1 MTQQTFGKAYSG
13 TAPENYERYFVPSI
27 AAPLAE
33 DLVRIAALSPGERV
47 LDVACGTGV
56 VTRLAGQRVG
66 DSGSVAG
73 LDVNPGMLAVARS
86 AASPKLAIDWYETS
100 AEAIPLPDG
109 AFDVALCQMGL
120 QFIPNKLGALR
131 EMRRVL
137 APGGRLVLNLPGP
150 TPSLFAAMADALG
163 KHISPQAASFVHI
176 VFSLHDEQELRELM
190 KGAGFHEVDVQTTR
204 TTLTLPPAKEFL
216 WQYVSSTPL
225 ANLVAKASDESRA
238 ALEEEVGNKWRNFTS
253 DGTLTCD
260 VPMTTVTGR

>member
-1 MTQQTFGKAYSG
+1 MTQQPFGKAYSG

-33 DLVRIAALSPGERV
+33 KLLKIAALSPGERV

-66 DSGSVAG
+66 DSGCVAG

-86 AASPKLAIDWYETS
+86 AASPKLAIAWYETS

-137 APGGRLVLNLPGP
+137 APGGRVVLNLPGP
-150 TPSLFAAMADALG
+150 IPSLFAAMADALG

-190 KGAGFHEVDVQTTR
+190 KGAGFQEVGVQTTR

-225 ANLVAKASDESRA
+225 ANLVAKASDERRA
-238 ALEEEVGNKWRNFTS
+238 ALEEELGNNWRDFTI
-253 DGTLTCD
+253 DATLTCD
-260 VPMTTVTGR
+260 VPMTTVTAR